1 MNLES
6 EVFEVVFNGMKVIRG
21 ILKRKNEQIRSERE
35 KLESE
40 RVANAILSAYVAL
53 LVSRHGA
60 VRIPKKEVS
69 EALGKYFARASSHG
83 DDYVIEV
90 GEMPASVRKRSLDFG
105 KTGKI

>member
-1 MNLES
+1 M
-6 EVFEVVFNGMKVIRG
+6 FNGMKAIRG
-21 ILKRKNEQIRSERE
+21 ILKRKNMQIRSERE

-40 RVANAILSAYVAL
+40 RVANAILSAYIAL

-69 EALGKYFARASSHG
+69 EALGKYFARASMHG

-90 GEMPASVRKRSLDFG
+90 GEIPASARKRSLDFG